1 MGVIRGRNH
10 QYLDTGEPFDK
21 AGAYGIQGFGS
32 VLVKKI
38 TGDYFAVVGLPVSR
52 TMRELKKAGFDRFI
66 SITSQLMIFSRIGK
80 ELINCRQNTLMIRD
94 FPKDE
99 RPRERFIQN
108 GPESLSNHELV
119 ALMLRTGTKE
129 ESVLQLS
136 NRLLTHFEGLRLLKD
151 ATLDEITSIK
161 GIGAAKAIQVL
172 SCC

>member
-1 MGVIRGRNH
+1 
-10 QYLDTGEPFDK
+10 
-21 AGAYGIQGFGS
+21 
-32 VLVKKI
+32 
-38 TGDYFAVVGLPVSR
+38 
-52 TMRELKKAGFDRFI
+52 
-66 SITSQLMIFSRIGK
+66 
-80 ELINCRQNTLMIRD
+80 MIRD

-151 ATLDEITSIK
+151 ATLDEMTSIK
-161 GIGAAKAIQVL
+161 GIGTGKSYSSI